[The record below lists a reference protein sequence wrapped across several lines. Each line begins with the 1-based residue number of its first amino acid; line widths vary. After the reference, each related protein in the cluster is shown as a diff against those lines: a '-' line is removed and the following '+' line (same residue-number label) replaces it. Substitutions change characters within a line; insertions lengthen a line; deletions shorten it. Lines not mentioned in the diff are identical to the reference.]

1 MTELEKAKAGKYD
14 EIDLNRLAEELA
26 KENDVFLDKTFG
38 AAKQGRKALDAFDL
52 NFYTAPAI
60 NTVYAINAFLCI
72 VGVKGPLIASFMA
85 ALVREAKTLKGI
97 SPNPEVDEDAAH
109 AFLEV
114 LDASSTVYSMDVPC
128 RREKRDGEN

>member
-1 MTELEKAKAGKYD
+1 MTELEKAKAGKYG
-14 EIDLNRLAEELA
+14 EIDLNLLA
-26 KENDVFLDKTFG
+26 KEWGKANEEFLDKMFG
-38 AAKQGRKALDAFDL
+38 AAKQGRKALDAFDV
-52 NFYTAPAI
+52 NFYTTPAI

-72 VGVKGPLIASFMA
+72 VGVKGPLIASLMA
-85 ALVREAKTLKGI
+85 GLIREAKTLKGI
-97 SPNPEVDEDAAH
+97 SPNPEVDEDAAY